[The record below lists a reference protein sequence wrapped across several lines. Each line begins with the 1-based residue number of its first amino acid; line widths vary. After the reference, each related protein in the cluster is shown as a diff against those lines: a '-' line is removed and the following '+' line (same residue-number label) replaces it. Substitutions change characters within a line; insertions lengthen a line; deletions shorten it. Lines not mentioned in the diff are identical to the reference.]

1 MASKDQLVELDKP
14 RLPQSQV
21 HPQPGLPFPPQ
32 GIHPQP
38 QGYPSQGFHPQPP
51 PGQAYPSQGYPP
63 PGVPMNQMG
72 QMTYSPLG
80 GSGEKDSF
88 KRIITV
94 SDQRDEYFGLEYEKS
109 YPCYENCIQGLSCCC
124 GTLRQFIVC
133 LPFASPNQEIPQS
146 YCGLKLRFG
155 KYIETLGPGLQF
167 ITPFTEKLLLVD
179 LQTQTLDLV
188 KQNIITKD
196 NITAAIDTAVNYKI
210 NNPRYAYF
218 RLEDLNESVSN
229 LCYSALRTVMGVY
242 TLNELQEKKMEIAAS
257 LEKYL
262 REHVK
267 MWGISIEQIFI
278 KDIILNADLQ
288 ETLSSATKM
297 LRAAESKVISAKAD
311 VESAKLMREAA
322 DTLSS
327 EAAMQIRYY
336 ETIQHLAH
344 TPAAK
349 VIFIPFIQDQD

>member
-1 MASKDQLVELDKP
+1 MASKDQLIELDKS

-21 HPQPGLPFPPQ
+21 HPQPGFPYP
-32 GIHPQP
+32 P
-38 QGYPSQGFHPQPP
+38 QGYPPQGYSPQGYPPHQPP
-51 PGQAYPSQGYPP
+51 PGQRYPAQGYPP

-72 QMTYSPLG
+72 QMMTAE
-80 GSGEKDSF
+80 EKDSF
-88 KRIITV
+88 KRTVTV
-94 SDQRDEYFGLEYEKS
+94 SEQRDEYFGLEYEKS
-109 YPCYENCIQGLSCCC
+109 YPCYEDCIQCYASCC
-124 GTLRQFIVC
+124 GTLRQWLVC
-133 LPFASPNQEIPQS
+133 LPFNSPNQEIPQS

-196 NITAAIDTAVNYKI
+196 NITASIDTAVNYKI
-210 NNPRYAYF
+210 TNPRYAYF
-218 RLEDLNESVSN
+218 RIQDLNESVSN

-242 TLNELQEKKMEIAAS
+242 TLNELQEKKIEIAAA

-344 TPAAK
+344 SPAAK
-349 VIFIPFIQDQD
+349 VVFIPFIQDQE